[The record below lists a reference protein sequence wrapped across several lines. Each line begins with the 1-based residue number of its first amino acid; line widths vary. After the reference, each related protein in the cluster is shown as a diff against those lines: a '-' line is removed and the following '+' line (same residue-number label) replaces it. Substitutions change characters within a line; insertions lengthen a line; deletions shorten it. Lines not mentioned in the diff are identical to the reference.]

1 MPSHQHQGS
10 AEPQPGG
17 SGHQQGGASAQHPV
31 AGPSTSGGAWL
42 HQHQGRHAVR
52 RRGSSIHHIF
62 VMLRVDYPLTTHPLN
77 FIFVHIQR

>member
-42 HQHQGRHAVR
+42 HQHQGRHAC
-52 RRGSSIHHIF
+52 S
-62 VMLRVDYPLTTHPLN
+62 
-77 FIFVHIQR
+77 